1 MEIGDKITY
10 YGSKV
15 TVLDQNKTHV
25 LIEFENKSKYCVKKG
40 FKK

>member
-1 MEIGDKITY
+1 MNIGDKITY
-10 YGSKV
+10 YGTKA

-25 LIEFENKSKYCVKKG
+25 LIELESKSKICVKKG

>member
-10 YGSKV
+10 YGSKA
-15 TVLDQNKTHV
+15 TVLEQNRTHV
-25 LIEFENKSKYCVKKG
+25 LLQFESGSKICVKKG